1 MHILY
6 VTQIVPFPPHGGV
19 LQRGYNLLRE
29 LGREHRVRLLA
40 FHHPDELPPGEAV
53 ETSRRALRAFCEEV
67 EYFDL
72 WPKRSR
78 LHMAAALGIGVA
90 YPKPFSVLA
99 QRNAR
104 LHARLRELCQ
114 GPDRPDVVHIDTI
127 ALAPYAADCV
137 GVPCVLTHHNVE
149 SQLMRRRGEHE
160 RGLAARVYVGLQ
172 ASRLERYEAEICH
185 RFPVNV
191 MVSDADAGTLAGISP
206 GSRTAVV
213 PNGVDTS
220 YFTPRDD
227 RQTPTVVFTGGMNMF
242 ANRDAVEWF
251 VDDVWPE
258 VLRQVPQARFV
269 AIGQRPSA
277 KILAAA
283 EAHASIEAPGHVP
296 DVRPWVGPAAVYVV
310 PMRVG
315 GGTRLKV
322 LDAMAQGK
330 AMVATRLGA
339 EGIEAEDGRHLL
351 LADSAADFAARVVEL
366 LRDPARRLTLGTAAR
381 QRVEERY
388 AWPVISRRLVEAY
401 TVAIEAGRR

>member
-29 LGREHRVRLLA
+29 LGRAHRVRLLA
-40 FHHPDELPPGEAV
+40 FHHPDELPPGDAV
-53 ETSRRALRAFCEEV
+53 ATSRRELRAFCEEV

-78 LHMAAALGIGVA
+78 LHTAAALAAGVA
-90 YPKPFSVLA
+90 YRKPFSVLA

-104 LHARLRELCQ
+104 LHERVRELCQ
-114 GPDRPDVVHIDTI
+114 GTDRPDVVHLDTI
-127 ALAPYAADCV
+127 ALAPYASDCMDV
-137 GVPCVLTHHNVE
+137 TCVLAHHNVE

-160 RGLAARVYVGLQ
+160 RGLAARAYVGLQ
-172 ASRLERYEAEICH
+172 ASRLERYEADTCH

-191 MVSDADAGTLAGISP
+191 MVSDADARTLAGISP

-213 PNGVDTS
+213 PNGVDTC
-220 YFTPRDD
+220 YFTPRADQ
-227 RQTPTVVFTGGMNMF
+227 QTPTVIFTGGMNMF

-251 VDDVWPE
+251 LDEVWPE
-258 VLRQVPQARFV
+258 VLRQVPEARFV

-277 KILAAA
+277 RILAAA
-283 EAHASIEAPGHVP
+283 STDASVQVPGHVP

-330 AMVATRLGA
+330 ALVATSLGA
-339 EGIEAEDGRHLL
+339 EGIEADDGRHLM
-351 LADSAADFAARVVEL
+351 LADTARDFAGRVVEL
-366 LRDPARRLTLGTAAR
+366 LRDPARRYALGTAAR

-388 AWPVISRRLVEAY
+388 AWPVIARRLVAAY
-401 TVAIEAGRR
+401 MTAIEASQT